1 MIETTKVLERKLR
14 HETTG
19 GAGTDG
25 SGGAPAAGSTGQS
38 AGPDNL
44 AWRIRRPAACPWPFK
59 AEDTSPLAWWR
70 RLPPDA
76 FRDAE
81 RLLLGTT
88 LERISVLPSG
98 EDFTAALRGDA
109 AAAMDVAFSLMPVEQ
124 MTLQADIA
132 MTALL
137 RCALQPNAAA
147 ALVLAQVLGLTDL
160 GHPFATGLAA
170 AWFSHGQRHSADPRK
185 FSQAETVLLAA
196 FRERERE
203 GDGA

>member
-1 MIETTKVLERKLR
+1 MTEATKLPARRLR

-25 SGGAPAAGSTGQS
+25 ARGAPAAGSTGHS
-38 AGPDNL
+38 AGPDHL
-44 AWRIRRPAACPWPFK
+44 AWRIRRPAACRWPFK

-88 LERISVLPSG
+88 LERISVLPRG

-109 AAAMDVAFSLMPVEQ
+109 AAAIDVAFSLMPIKE
-124 MTLQADIA
+124 MTLQVDIA

-137 RCALQPNAAA
+137 RCALAPNATA
-147 ALVLAQVLGLTDL
+147 ALVLAQLLGLTNL
-160 GHPFATGLAA
+160 GHPFATELAA
-170 AWFSHGQRHSADPRK
+170 SWFTHGQRHAADPRK
-185 FSQAETVLLAA
+185 FSQAEAVLLAA
-196 FRERERE
+196 FRERERN